1 MAKEVK
7 QIQYRPK
14 PKKCKQCEKLFN
26 PYNPLQIVCS
36 PNCALEWNA
45 EKQVKKQVKEMKKG
59 LLTYSD
65 HLNAL
70 QIVFNNYIRKRDK
83 GQPCVSCWA
92 YVDKGNASHYFSVG
106 AYPNLRFNEFNVHLS
121 CVECNLHKHGNIVEY
136 GLRLP
141 KRIGQDEFD
150 RLILEKDEPLKL
162 TIPEI
167 KTLIQKY
174 KQLINDK
181 SKG

>member
-36 PNCALEWNA
+36 PNCASEWNS
-45 EKQVKKQVKEMKKG
+45 EKQVKKRVKEMKRG
-59 LLTYSD
+59 LLTHSD

-83 GQPCVSCWA
+83 GQPCISCGTF
-92 YVDKGNASHYFSVG
+92 VDKGHASHYFSVG

-121 CVECNLHKHGNIVEY
+121 CIECNLHQHGNSIEY

-150 RLILEKDEPLKL
+150 RLVLEKDEPLKL

-167 KTLIQKY
+167 KILIQKY
-174 KQLINDK
+174 KKLIKDA
-181 SKG
+181 